1 MQNLTNQIQ
10 EPNPL
15 RIQFNSRTGTYNLE
29 DLNKFN
35 ALPTFILEIFGKQL
49 TQIYKENLEQIFIS
63 KLMESVNTI
72 NRNYS
77 CNPSVLQ
84 SEIQKL
90 IQNPTLL
97 ESVDVEQLE
106 LESEVVSIESSP
118 FVKPKPT
125 EAVQE
130 LVSDVVSLESSPVV
144 EVQRPGSNRTE
155 ALESVI
161 ESLVESPSV
170 GITENSDICVKLN
183 SYMLI
188 PSGTPN
194 LTTLNEFI
202 KFLTDNFDGIL
213 EFFNKFDKK
222 KLINLIGK
230 QLKKIVKSESQ
241 YFEPRDGNSA
251 DADKSSSP
259 FDIIHAIQPNPT
271 NNFVLQVKTID
282 FLNFILLLLINN
294 YIELNRETGLDVE
307 ILNKILK
314 YVRPDKKR
322 YPDEYF
328 TNNPNL
334 GTLFTRCKNL

>member
-1 MQNLTNQIQ
+1 MQNLTSQIQ
-10 EPNPL
+10 EPDPL
-15 RIQFNSRTGTYNLE
+15 RIRFDARTRSYNLE
-29 DLNKFN
+29 DINKFD

-49 TQIYKENLEQIFIS
+49 TRVYEENLEQIFIS
-63 KLMESVNTI
+63 KLKENVNRM

-77 CNPSVLQ
+77 CNPTDLQ

-90 IQNPTLL
+90 IQNPALL
-97 ESVDVEQLE
+97 ESVGVEQLE
-106 LESEVVSIESSP
+106 LESEVVSMESSP
-118 FVKPKPT
+118 FVKPKPI
-125 EAVQE
+125 EPVQE
-130 LVSDVVSLESSPVV
+130 LVSDVVSLEASPVV

-155 ALESVI
+155 ALESVV
-161 ESLVESPSV
+161 ESLVESPIV
-170 GITENSDICVKLN
+170 GFTEGPDICVKLN
-183 SYMLI
+183 SCMLI

-194 LTTLNEFI
+194 LATLNEFI
-202 KFLTDNFDGIL
+202 TFLADNFDGIP
-213 EFFNKFDKK
+213 EFFDKFDKK
-222 KLINLIGK
+222 KLINLVGK

-259 FDIIHAIQPNPT
+259 FDIIHATQPNLS
-271 NNFVLQVKTID
+271 NNFILQVKTID

-322 YPDEYF
+322 YPNEYF

-334 GTLFTRCKNL
+334 GILFTRCKNM